1 VSVASLRFWLAK
13 GERWRGPIGVWLRG
27 VWVLYPPGRGV
38 IDLRLVAVGEKPAYS
53 QAINLRPTAVGEKP
67 TAQHR
72 NDTTVTGDNPLLAA
86 THLPHLLPGQ

>member
-1 VSVASLRFWLAK
+1 
-13 GERWRGPIGVWLRG
+13 
-27 VWVLYPPGRGV
+27 
-38 IDLRLVAVGEKPAYS
+38 VAVGEKPAYS

-67 TAQHR
+67 AAQHR